1 MRWLDPEAVAVALAR
16 RHRRMFWLDGAG
28 AREWSGRCS
37 VVGWLDESDPSVV
50 VPSAASADVF
60 AAVEDALASAAPH
73 ERLVGWFG
81 YGARA
86 DLPALRDDPD
96 GAVDAASATVPDAT
110 VPDACWLHARRYL
123 VFDLGRR
130 IVTPVGFDA
139 EPSLPDEKLDEPPAP
154 GGSRLVRTWSEGEY
168 APAYDEVQRQL
179 RLGNTYEVNLTYRHV
194 VASGDDPIDVYR
206 RLRRLN
212 PAPYTAY
219 VQHDGVAVLSSSPE
233 RFCRI
238 EGPAIETR
246 PIKGTL
252 PRGADPVAD
261 AEHASR
267 LRRDPKLRAE
277 NLIVTDLL
285 RNDLSIVC
293 EPGTVDVPQLMRVE
307 SYENVHQL
315 VTTVH
320 GRLRDGIGPVAAI
333 RALMPGGSMTGAPKR
348 RTMEVIA
355 DVEDSPRGVYS
366 GVLGWIAPQAADL
379 GMVIRSLV
387 YDGERYAAGTGG
399 GVTVRSD
406 RAEEYAESRL
416 KLDRVLAALEG

>member
-1 MRWLDPEAVAVALAR
+1 MRWVDPEAVAVALAL

-28 AREWSGRCS
+28 PREWSGRRS
-37 VVGWLDESDPSVV
+37 VVGWLEESDPSVLGPV
-50 VPSAASADVF
+50 SIDAF
-60 AAVEDALASAAPH
+60 AAVNGALAGAASH

-81 YGARA
+81 YAARP
-86 DLPALRDDPD
+86 DLPARRDESGGALPD
-96 GAVDAASATVPDAT
+96 S
-110 VPDACWLHARRYL
+110 CWLHARRYL
-123 VFDLGRR
+123 VFDPARR
-130 IVTPVGFDA
+130 SVTPVGFDT
-139 EPSLPDEKLDEPPAP
+139 EPELPIDPLDPPPAP
-154 GGSRLVRTWSEGEY
+154 GRRRVVGTWSEGGY
-168 APAYDEVQRQL
+168 APAFDEVQRQL

-194 VASGDDPIDVYR
+194 TASTDAPIDVYR

-212 PAPYTAY
+212 PAPYAAY

-238 EGPAIETR
+238 EGAAIETR

-261 AEHASR
+261 AEHAAR

-285 RNDLSIVC
+285 RNDLSVVC
-293 EPGTVDVPQLMRVE
+293 QPGTVEVPQLMAVE

-315 VTTVH
+315 VTTVR
-320 GRLRDGIGPVAAI
+320 GRLREDVGPVDAI
-333 RALMPGGSMTGAPKR
+333 RALLPGGSMTGAPKR
-348 RTMEVIA
+348 RTMQIIA

-366 GVLGWIAPQAADL
+366 GVLGWIGPHAADL

-387 YDGERYAAGTGG
+387 HDGELYVAGTGG
-399 GVTVRSD
+399 GITVRSD

-416 KLDRVLAALEG
+416 KLDRVLAALGA

>member
-1 MRWLDPEAVAVALAR
+1 MRWVDPEAVAVGLAR

-37 VVGWLDESDPSVV
+37 VVGWLEESDRSLVERSVV
-50 VPSAASADVF
+50 APESADPFGAVDGVLKGAAS
-60 AAVEDALASAAPH
+60 H

-81 YGARA
+81 YAARS
-86 DLPALRDDPD
+86 DLPARRDE
-96 GAVDAASATVPDAT
+96 AATVPDS
-110 VPDACWLHARRYL
+110 CWLHARRYL
-123 VFDLGRR
+123 VFDPARR

-139 EPSLPDEKLDEPPAP
+139 EPRLPTDTFDAPPAP
-154 GGSRLVRTWSEGEY
+154 GPSRVVSTWDEGEY
-168 APAYDEVQRQL
+168 APAFGEVQRQL
-179 RLGNTYEVNLTYRHV
+179 RLGNTYEVNLTYRQV
-194 VASGDDPIDVYR
+194 VESDDDPIDVYR

-212 PAPYTAY
+212 PAPYAAY
-219 VQHDGVAVLSSSPE
+219 VQHNGVAVLSSSPE

-252 PRGADPVAD
+252 PRGADPIAD
-261 AEHASR
+261 AEHAQR

-293 EPGTVDVPQLMRVE
+293 QPGTVDVPQLMRVE

-320 GRLRDGIGPVAAI
+320 GRLRDGLGPVDAV
-333 RALMPGGSMTGAPKR
+333 RALMPGGSMTGAPKL
-348 RTMEVIA
+348 RTMQVIA

-366 GVLGWIAPQAADL
+366 GVLGWLGPHAADL

-387 YDGERYAAGTGG
+387 HDGQRYVAGTGG
-399 GVTVRSD
+399 GITVRSD
-406 RAEEYAESRL
+406 RADEYAESRL
-416 KLDRVLAALEG
+416 KLDRVLAALGS

>member
-1 MRWLDPEAVAVALAR
+1 MRWVDPEAVAVGLAR

-37 VVGWLDESDPSVV
+37 VVGWLEESDSSVV
-50 VPSAASADVF
+50 APASVDAF
-60 AAVEDALASAAPH
+60 AAADDALARVASH

-81 YGARA
+81 YAARS
-86 DLPALRDDPD
+86 DLPALRPD
-96 GAVDAASATVPDAT
+96 SDAAGVPDS
-110 VPDACWLHARRYL
+110 CWLHARRYL
-123 VFDLGRR
+123 VFDLARR
-130 IVTPVGFDA
+130 VVTPVGFEA
-139 EPSLPDEKLDEPPAP
+139 EPDLPVERLDAPTAP
-154 GGSRLVRTWSEGEY
+154 GPSRVVRTWSESEY
-168 APAYDEVQRQL
+168 APAYAEVQRQL

-194 VASGDDPIDVYR
+194 MASDDDPIEVYR

-212 PAPYTAY
+212 PAPYAAY
-219 VQHDGVAVLSSSPE
+219 VQHDGIAVLSSSPE

-238 EGPAIETR
+238 EGPSIETR

-261 AEHASR
+261 AEHARR

-293 EPGTVDVPQLMRVE
+293 QPGTVDVPELMRVE
-307 SYENVHQL
+307 SYEKVHQL

-320 GRLRDGIGPVAAI
+320 GRLRDELGPVDAV

-348 RTMEVIA
+348 RTMQVIA
-355 DVEDSPRGVYS
+355 DVEDSPRGIYS
-366 GVLGWIAPQAADL
+366 GVLGWLGPHAADL

-387 YDGERYAAGTGG
+387 YDGEHYVAGTGG

-406 RAEEYAESRL
+406 QAEEYAESRL
-416 KLDRVLAALEG
+416 KLDRVLAALGS

>member
-1 MRWLDPEAVAVALAR
+1 MRWVDPEAVAVALAR
-16 RHRRMFWLDGAG
+16 RHSRMFWLDGAG
-28 AREWSGRCS
+28 AREWSGRRS
-37 VVGWLDESDPSVV
+37 VVGWLEESERSIEHTVTAPTSTD
-50 VPSAASADVF
+50 AF
-60 AAVEDALASAAPH
+60 AAVQTALGAAAPH

-81 YGARA
+81 YAARP
-86 DLPALRDDPD
+86 DLPARRDPVDST
-96 GAVDAASATVPDAT
+96 GAVPDS
-110 VPDACWLHARRYL
+110 CWLQAKRYL
-123 VFDLGRR
+123 VFDLARR
-130 IVTPVGFDA
+130 IVTPIGFDT
-139 EPSLPDEKLDEPPAP
+139 EPELPIDPVDEPTTP
-154 GGSRLVRTWSEGEY
+154 GRSRVVRTWTEDDY
-168 APAYDEVQRQL
+168 APAFAEVQRQL

-194 VASGDDPIDVYR
+194 VASDDAPIDVYR

-219 VQHDGVAVLSSSPE
+219 VQHEGVAVLSSSPE
-233 RFCRI
+233 RFCRL

-252 PRGADPVAD
+252 PRGDDPVAD
-261 AEHASR
+261 AEHAQR

-293 EPGTVDVPQLMRVE
+293 RPGTVEVPELMRVE

-320 GRLRDGIGPVAAI
+320 GRLREGVGPVEAV
-333 RALMPGGSMTGAPKR
+333 RALMPGGSMTGAPKL
-348 RTMEVIA
+348 RTMQVIA

-366 GVLGWIAPQAADL
+366 GVLGWLGPHAADL
-379 GMVIRSLV
+379 GMVIRTLV
-387 YDGERYAAGTGG
+387 YDGEHYTAGTGG

-406 RAEEYAESRL
+406 LADEYAESRL
-416 KLDRVLAALEG
+416 KLDRVLAALGD

>member
-1 MRWLDPEAVAVALAR
+1 MRWVDPEAVAVGLAR

-37 VVGWLDESDPSVV
+37 VVGWLEESDSSVV
-50 VPSAASADVF
+50 APASVDAF
-60 AAVEDALASAAPH
+60 AAADDALARAASH

-81 YGARA
+81 YAARS
-86 DLPALRDDPD
+86 DLPALRPD
-96 GAVDAASATVPDAT
+96 SDAAGVPDS
-110 VPDACWLHARRYL
+110 CWLHARRYL
-123 VFDLGRR
+123 VFDLARR
-130 IVTPVGFDA
+130 VVTPVGFEA
-139 EPSLPDEKLDEPPAP
+139 EPDLPVESLDAPTAP
-154 GGSRLVRTWSEGEY
+154 GSSRVVRTWSESEY
-168 APAYDEVQRQL
+168 APAYAEVQRQL

-194 VASGDDPIDVYR
+194 MASDDDPIEVYR

-212 PAPYTAY
+212 PAPYAAY
-219 VQHDGVAVLSSSPE
+219 VQHDGIAVLSSSPE

-238 EGPAIETR
+238 EGPSIETR

-261 AEHASR
+261 AEHARR

-293 EPGTVDVPQLMRVE
+293 QPGTVDVPELMRVE
-307 SYENVHQL
+307 SYEKVHQL

-320 GRLRDGIGPVAAI
+320 GRLRDELGPVDAV

-348 RTMEVIA
+348 RTMQVIA
-355 DVEDSPRGVYS
+355 DVEDSPRGIYS
-366 GVLGWIAPQAADL
+366 GVLGWLGPHAADL

-387 YDGERYAAGTGG
+387 NDGERYVAGTGG

-406 RAEEYAESRL
+406 QAEEYAESRL
-416 KLDRVLAALEG
+416 KLDRVLAALGS

>member
-1 MRWLDPEAVAVALAR
+1 MRWVDPEAVAVGLAR

-28 AREWSGRCS
+28 AREWSGRSS
-37 VVGWLDESDPSVV
+37 VVGWLEDDDPSTV
-50 VPSAASADVF
+50 VPSTATTDAF
-60 AAVEDALASAAPH
+60 AAVEGALGEAASH

-81 YGARA
+81 YASRS
-86 DLPALRDDPD
+86 DLPALRPDDD
-96 GAVDAASATVPDAT
+96 GAAVPDS
-110 VPDACWLHARRYL
+110 CWLHARRYL
-123 VFDLGRR
+123 VFDLARR
-130 IVTPVGFDA
+130 VVTPVGFDD
-139 EPSLPDEKLDEPPAP
+139 EPELPLDDLDEPPAP
-154 GGSRLVRTWSEGEY
+154 GDSRVVRTWSEGEY
-168 APAYDEVQRQL
+168 APAFDEVQRQL

-194 VASGDDPIDVYR
+194 VESGDDPIDVYR

-252 PRGADPVAD
+252 PRGADPIAD
-261 AEHASR
+261 AEHAAR

-293 EPGTVDVPQLMRVE
+293 RPGTVDVPQLMRVE

-320 GRLRDGIGPVAAI
+320 GRLRDDIGPVAAI

-348 RTMEVIA
+348 RTMQVIA

-366 GVLGWIAPQAADL
+366 GVLGWLGPHAADL

-387 YDGERYAAGTGG
+387 YDGERYVAGTGG
-399 GVTVRSD
+399 GITVRSD
-406 RAEEYAESRL
+406 RADEYAESRL
-416 KLDRVLAALEG
+416 KLDRVLAALGD

>member
-1 MRWLDPEAVAVALAR
+1 MRWVDPEAVAVALAR
-16 RHRRMFWLDGAG
+16 RYGRMFWLDGAG

-37 VVGWLDESDPSVV
+37 VVGWLEESDPSVV
-50 VPSAASADVF
+50 EPNVLAPASLDPF
-60 AAVEDALASAAPH
+60 AAVEGALADAASH

-81 YGARA
+81 YAARS
-86 DLPALRDDPD
+86 DLPALR
-96 GAVDAASATVPDAT
+96 AESETVPDS
-110 VPDACWLHARRYL
+110 CWLHARRYL
-123 VFDLGRR
+123 VFDLARHV
-130 IVTPVGFDA
+130 VTPVGFDA
-139 EPSLPDEKLDEPPAP
+139 EPDLPVDDVAETPTP
-154 GGSRLVRTWSEGEY
+154 GGGRVVGTWSEGEY
-168 APAYDEVQRQL
+168 APAFDEVQRQL

-194 VASGDDPIDVYR
+194 VASDDDPIDVYR

-212 PAPYTAY
+212 PAPYAAY
-219 VQHDGVAVLSSSPE
+219 VQHEGVAVLSSSPE

-261 AEHASR
+261 AEHAAR

-293 EPGTVDVPQLMRVE
+293 QPGSVDVPELMRVE

-315 VTTVH
+315 VTTVR
-320 GRLRDGIGPVAAI
+320 GRLRDGIGPVAAV
-333 RALMPGGSMTGAPKR
+333 RALLPGGSMTGAPKL
-348 RTMEVIA
+348 RTMQVIA
-355 DVEDSPRGVYS
+355 DVEDSARGVYS
-366 GVLGWIAPQAADL
+366 GVLGWLGPHAADL
-379 GMVIRSLV
+379 GMVIRTLV
-387 YDGERYAAGTGG
+387 YDGQHYVAGTGG

-406 RAEEYAESRL
+406 RADEYAESRL
-416 KLDRVLAALEG
+416 KLDRVLAALGA

>member
-1 MRWLDPEAVAVALAR
+1 MRWVDPEVVAVGLAR
-16 RHRRMFWLDGAG
+16 RHPRMFWLDGAG

-37 VVGWLDESDPSVV
+37 VIGWLEESDPSVV
-50 VPSAASADVF
+50 APASVDAF
-60 AAVEDALASAAPH
+60 AAVEGALAEAASH

-81 YGARA
+81 YAVRS
-86 DLPALRDDPD
+86 DVPALRSGGSEGTDAP
-96 GAVDAASATVPDAT
+96 GAVPDT
-110 VPDACWLHARRYL
+110 CWLHARRYL
-123 VFDLGRR
+123 VFDLARR
-130 IVTPVGFDA
+130 VVTPVGFDA
-139 EPSLPDEKLDEPPAP
+139 EPALPTDALDELP
-154 GGSRLVRTWSEGEY
+154 GPGPSRVVRTWGEGEY
-168 APAYDEVQRQL
+168 APAFAEVQRQL

-194 VASGDDPIDVYR
+194 VESGDAPIDVYR

-212 PAPYTAY
+212 PAPYAAY

-238 EGPAIETR
+238 EGPSIETR

-252 PRGADPVAD
+252 PRSSDPVAD
-261 AEHASR
+261 AEHAQR

-293 EPGTVDVPQLMRVE
+293 QPGTVGVPELMRVE
-307 SYENVHQL
+307 SYEKVHQL

-320 GRLRDGIGPVAAI
+320 GRLRDGLGPVDAV
-333 RALMPGGSMTGAPKR
+333 RALMPGGSMTGAPKL
-348 RTMEVIA
+348 RTMQVIA

-366 GVLGWIAPQAADL
+366 GVLGWLGPYAADL

-387 YDGERYAAGTGG
+387 HDGEHYVAGTGG

-406 RAEEYAESRL
+406 QAEEYAESRL
-416 KLDRVLAALEG
+416 KLDRVLAALGGD

>member
-1 MRWLDPEAVAVALAR
+1 MRWVDPEAVAVALAR

-28 AREWSGRCS
+28 ARDWSGRSS
-37 VVGWLDESDPSVV
+37 VVGWLEESDHSLVAGGDPFADVATALGT
-50 VPSAASADVF
+50 AAS
-60 AAVEDALASAAPH
+60 H

-81 YGARA
+81 YAARP
-86 DLPALRDDPD
+86 DLPARRDST
-96 GAVDAASATVPDAT
+96 GAVPDS
-110 VPDACWLHARRYL
+110 CWLHARRYL
-123 VFDLGRR
+123 VFDLARR
-130 IVTPVGFDA
+130 VVTPVGFDT
-139 EPSLPDEKLDEPPAP
+139 EPELPVDPVGEPTTP
-154 GGSRLVRTWSEGEY
+154 GRSRVVRTWSEPDY
-168 APAYDEVQRQL
+168 TPAFDEVQRQL

-194 VASGDDPIDVYR
+194 VASDDPPIDVYR

-261 AEHASR
+261 AEHAQR

-293 EPGTVDVPQLMRVE
+293 QPGTVDVPELMRVE
-307 SYENVHQL
+307 SYANVHQL

-320 GRLRDGIGPVAAI
+320 GRLRDGVGPVEAV
-333 RALMPGGSMTGAPKR
+333 RALMPGGSMTGAPKL
-348 RTMEVIA
+348 RTMQVIA

-366 GVLGWIAPQAADL
+366 GVLGWFGPHAADL
-379 GMVIRSLV
+379 GMVIRTLV
-387 YDGERYAAGTGG
+387 YDGERYTAGTGG

-416 KLDRVLAALEG
+416 KLDRVLAALGD